1 VRVAGS
7 GGLTT
12 DLLGQRHSPPTT
24 QQTRRETARA
34 ERESR
39 MRQAKQKNESINE
52 ELIDR
57 PYLARFTLGNMA
69 LEREILELFSGQMPR
84 LIAQLRSAKT
94 HAEWS
99 LAAHTIRGSA
109 LAVGARDLA
118 NLAQIAESL
127 DWNVDPQER
136 DRARE
141 EAANAVAL
149 ASEHVCRYIACLFA
163 TG

>member
-1 VRVAGS
+1 MR
-7 GGLTT
+7 
-12 DLLGQRHSPPTT
+12 P
-24 QQTRRETARA
+24 AR
-34 ERESR
+34 
-39 MRQAKQKNESINE
+39 QKNESANE
-52 ELIDR
+52 ALIDR
-57 PYLARFTLGNMA
+57 AYLAKFTLGNMA
-69 LEREILELFSGQMPR
+69 LEREILELFRGQMPR
-84 LIAQLRSAKT
+84 LIEQMRSAKT

-99 LAAHTIRGSA
+99 LAAHTIKGSA
-109 LAVGARDLA
+109 SAVGARDLA

-127 DWNVDPQER
+127 DWSVDPQER